1 MAGGAGRVVRESQL
15 VEWKETWRD
24 EYLKWICG
32 FANAQG
38 GVLEIGRNDRGEVI
52 GVKDVLRLLEE
63 IPNKALASLGIVV
76 DVNLKIESEREYLQ
90 IVVEP
95 YSNTIS
101 YKGEFHYR
109 TGSTNQIL
117 RGAALSR
124 FLLQRYGRRW
134 DDVPLPG
141 VSLNDLDARTLDEF
155 RSRAAGSGRVDEDI
169 IDDPDTGVIEKLR
182 LREGEY
188 LKRAAVLLFHPVPG
202 ALVRDAYVKIGC
214 FRGAEILFQDVI
226 EGNLFTQVDRT
237 MDLLYSKYSRGLV
250 SYKGIYR
257 VETFPITREAMR
269 EAVINALIHRDY
281 AATVPI
287 QIRVYDDRIQ
297 LWNPGRLPDD
307 WTVERLA
314 EDHASR
320 PYNPQIAYAFF
331 RAGMIEGWGRG
342 IARINSACDAAG
354 NPRPEW
360 RIEPGGVWLEFR
372 YSVAY
377 QAADGVVREG
387 RNGSQ
392 PEWKPDSPR
401 ESQPESQLES
411 RRDSS
416 SQPEWEQPES
426 VYPDRL
432 QPEWLEG
439 RLLVLLAEGAMAKVA
454 LSRSLGQQQVSG
466 QLNKVVRRLVA
477 ERMIE
482 YTLPDRPRSRLQRYR
497 LTAKGRAAVT
507 ASTRPGTT
515 P

>member
-1 MAGGAGRVVRESQL
+1 M
-15 VEWKETWRD
+15 
-24 EYLKWICG
+24 
-32 FANAQG
+32 
-38 GVLEIGRNDRGEVI
+38 
-52 GVKDVLRLLEE
+52 
-63 IPNKALASLGIVV
+63 
-76 DVNLKIESEREYLQ
+76 
-90 IVVEP
+90 
-95 YSNTIS
+95 
-101 YKGEFHYR
+101 
-109 TGSTNQIL
+109 
-117 RGAALSR
+117 
-124 FLLQRYGRRW
+124 
-134 DDVPLPG
+134 
-141 VSLNDLDARTLDEF
+141 
-155 RSRAAGSGRVDEDI
+155 
-169 IDDPDTGVIEKLR
+169 
-182 LREGEY
+182 
-188 LKRAAVLLFHPVPG
+188 
-202 ALVRDAYVKIGC
+202 KIGC

-281 AATVPI
+281 AATAPI
-287 QIRVYDDRIQ
+287 QIRVYDDRIL

-360 RIEPGGVWLEFR
+360 RIEPGGVWLEFQ

-387 RNGSQ
+387 PNGAQPYPQQRESEIDSQ
-392 PEWKPDSPR
+392 PASRPQSGPDSPR
-401 ESQPESQLES
+401 KPQSESQPESQ
-411 RRDSS
+411 RNSS
-416 SQPEWEQPES
+416 LQPEWEQPDS
-426 VYPDRL
+426 AHPDRL
-432 QPEWLEG
+432 QPESLEAK
-439 RLLVLLAEGAMAKVA
+439 LLVLLAEGAMAKAA
-454 LSRSLGQQQVSG
+454 LSRSLGQKQVSG
-466 QLNKVVRRLVA
+466 QLNKVVRQLVA

-497 LTAKGRAAVT
+497 LTAKGRAAVNT
-507 ASTRPGTT
+507 APRTATT

>member
-1 MAGGAGRVVRESQL
+1 MTDRRGSVVRESEL

-38 GVLEIGRNDRGEVI
+38 GVLEIGRNDRGEIV

-63 IPNKALASLGIVV
+63 IPNKVLALLGIVV
-76 DVNLKIESEREYLQ
+76 DVNLKTESGREYLQ

-95 YSNTIS
+95 YPNPIS

-109 TGSTNQIL
+109 SGSTKQVL

-124 FLLQRYGRRW
+124 FLLQKNGRTW
-134 DDVPLPG
+134 DDVPALG
-141 VSLNDLDARTLDEF
+141 VGVNDLDVRTLDEF
-155 RSRAAGSGRVDEDI
+155 RSRAAASGRLAEDI
-169 IDDPDTGVIEKLR
+169 LDDSDAGVIEKLR
-182 LREGEY
+182 LREGEH
-188 LKRAAVLLFHPVPG
+188 LKRAAVLLFHSEPG

-250 SYKGIYR
+250 SYKGLYR
-257 VETFPITREAMR
+257 VETFPVAREAMR

-281 AATVPI
+281 ADTAPI
-287 QIRVYDDRIQ
+287 QIRVYDDRIM
-297 LWNPGRLPDD
+297 LWNPGHLPTD

-314 EDHASR
+314 QDHASR

-331 RAGMIEGWGRG
+331 RAGMIEAWGRG
-342 IARINSACDAAG
+342 IARITSACEAAG

-360 RIEPGGVWLEFR
+360 RIEPGGGVWLEFR
-372 YSVAY
+372 YSAAY

-387 RNGSQ
+387 INGA
-392 PEWKPDSPR
+392 
-401 ESQPESQLES
+401 QPESQPS
-411 RRDSS
+411 V
-416 SQPEWEQPES
+416 QPQLQPES
-426 VYPDRL
+426 GA
-432 QPEWLEG
+432 QPESRPEMQPGSLEAK
-439 RLLVLLAEGAMAKVA
+439 LLVLLAEGAMAKAA
-454 LSRSLGQQQVSG
+454 LSRSLGQRQVSG
-466 QLNKVVRRLVA
+466 QLNKVVRQLVA
-477 ERMIE
+477 DRMIE
-482 YTLPDRPRSRLQRYR
+482 YTLPDRPRSRLQQYR

-507 ASTRPGTT
+507 TSARAGTT